1 MQACILEDKYT
12 CYESE
17 TGRVNNESSKR
28 HLQGIPICVQLR
40 FGQIISDWTRY
51 ALQSDVAGRHLA
63 ASARGRT
70 FLCPTSWRSD
80 NNFVG
85 CDICINHES
94 EGALGHN
101 SVQLC
106 KICTRAMN

>member
-12 CYESE
+12 CCESE

-51 ALQSDVAGRHLA
+51 ALQQIKGTLQDD
-63 ASARGRT
+63 T
-70 FLCPTSWRSD
+70 
-80 NNFVG
+80 
-85 CDICINHES
+85 
-94 EGALGHN
+94 
-101 SVQLC
+101 
-106 KICTRAMN
+106 